1 MRNLIKLLVLS
12 SIYLV
17 SSSASFAEVR
27 SKVSS
32 IRAHGTDIYY
42 VRFYRGY
49 RAKVAVAGAGATN
62 LDMYIYDKYGNLACY
77 DSSYTDRFV
86 CRWYPRTTGT
96 YRIVV
101 KNRGHYRNR
110 YAIATNY

>member
-1 MRNLIKLLVLS
+1 MKNTIKLVLVAVF
-12 SIYLV
+12 YLV
-17 SSSASFAEVR
+17 SANSFAELR
-27 SKVSS
+27 SKVTS
-32 IRAHGTDIYY
+32 IRAHGTDVYY

-49 RAKVAVAGAGATN
+49 RASVAVSGTGSSN

-86 CRWYPRTTGT
+86 CRWTARSTGT

-101 KNRGHYRNR
+101 KNRGHYRNT
-110 YAIATNY
+110 YAIATRN